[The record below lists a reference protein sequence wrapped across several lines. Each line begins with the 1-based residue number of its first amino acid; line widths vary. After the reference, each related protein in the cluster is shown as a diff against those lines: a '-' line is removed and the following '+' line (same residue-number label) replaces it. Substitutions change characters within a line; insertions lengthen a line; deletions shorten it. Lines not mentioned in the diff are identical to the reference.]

1 MERLTMSKTREILR
15 ARWALGLSV
24 RQASRATGASTGV
37 VSKTASRA
45 EKAGLTWEA
54 VEALSESDLERRLYG
69 EPVTARGDRA
79 EPDPVWMHRELRRK
93 GVTLELLHLEYL
105 AEHPSGFRYT
115 AFCDRYR
122 QWLSRQSVVMRQ
134 VHRAGEKCFVDYS
147 GVRPHFIDPI
157 TGEQVEVEL
166 FVAVL
171 GASSLTFA
179 VATLTQR
186 VEDFVSA
193 HVKAFGYFG
202 GVPKIT
208 VPDQLRS
215 AVSVPCR
222 YEPAIART
230 YSELGRHYGTAIVPA
245 RPGKPRD
252 KAKVEVAVQVAQRWI
267 LARLRNETFFSLAAL
282 NERIAELLEDLNLRP
297 MKRLGASRRELFDC
311 YERGALRPL
320 PNEAY
325 VVSEWLGG
333 KLDESYHVRVG
344 DHVYSVPHTLVGE
357 VVETRMTP
365 STVEVFYRGER
376 VAAHARS
383 HGTGKTTTAEHM
395 TASHRAHCDAE
406 ADVIAWAASVG
417 PMCSA
422 LVERILNANPV
433 REAAVRSTLGL
444 RSVAKKY
451 GQARTER
458 ACETA
463 LRLGAQSY
471 KPVERML
478 KLGREAMPLYGD
490 EPAQR
495 APIAHGNVRGPGY
508 FH

>member
-24 RQASRATGASTGV
+24 REASRATGASTGV
-37 VSKTASRA
+37 VSKTSSRA

-54 VEALSESDLERRLYG
+54 LEALSESELERRLYG
-69 EPVTARGDRA
+69 APVAEQSERA

-105 AEHPSGFRYT
+105 AEHPTGFRYT

-122 QWLSRQSVVMRQ
+122 QWLNRQSVVMRQ

-147 GVRPHFIDPI
+147 GVRPHFIDPA
-157 TGEQVEVEL
+157 TGEQVEAEL

-171 GASSLTFA
+171 GASSLTYA

-202 GVPKIT
+202 GAPKIT

-230 YSELGRHYGTAIVPA
+230 YSELGRHYDMAIVPA

-267 LARLRNETFFSLAAL
+267 LGRLRNETFFSLGAL
-282 NERIAELLEDLNLRP
+282 NERIAELLEDLNNRP
-297 MKRLGASRRELFDC
+297 MKRLRASRRELFER
-311 YERGALRPL
+311 YEREALRPL
-320 PNEAY
+320 PSEPY

-333 KLDESYHVRVG
+333 ELDASYHVRVG
-344 DHVYSVPHTLVGE
+344 DHVYSVPHTLVGA
-357 VVETRMTP
+357 VVETRVTP
-365 STVEVFYRGER
+365 NTVEVFHRGQR

-383 HGTGKTTTAEHM
+383 HEAGKTTAPEHM

-406 ADVIAWAASVG
+406 ADVLAWAASVG

-433 REAAVRSTLGL
+433 REAAVRSALGL

-463 LRLGAQSY
+463 LRLGARSY

-478 KLGREAMPLYGD
+478 KLGRETMPLHGD

-495 APIAHGNVRGPGY
+495 APITHGNVRGPGY

>member
-15 ARWALGLSV
+15 ARWGLGLSV
-24 RQASRATGASTGV
+24 REASRATGASTGV

-45 EKAGLTWEA
+45 AKAGLTWEA
-54 VEALSESDLERRLYG
+54 VEALSESELERRLYG
-69 EPVTARGDRA
+69 APVAEQSERA

-105 AEHPSGFRYT
+105 AEHPTGFRYT

-147 GVRPHFIDPI
+147 GVRAHFIDPA
-157 TGEQVEVEL
+157 TGEQVEAEL

-171 GASSLTFA
+171 GASSLTYA

-202 GVPKIT
+202 GAPKIT

-230 YSELGRHYGTAIVPA
+230 YSELGRHYDMAIVPA

-267 LARLRNETFFSLAAL
+267 LARLRNETFFSLTAL
-282 NERIAELLEDLNLRP
+282 NERIAELLEDLNNRP
-297 MKRLGASRRELFDC
+297 MKRLRASRRELFER
-311 YERGALRPL
+311 YEREALRPL
-320 PNEAY
+320 PSESY

-333 KLDESYHVRVG
+333 ELDASYHVRVG
-344 DHVYSVPHTLVGE
+344 EHVYSVPHTLVGA
-357 VVETRMTP
+357 VVETRVTP
-365 STVEVFYRGER
+365 NTVEVFHRGQR

-383 HGTGKTTTAEHM
+383 HDAGKTTTPEHM

-433 REAAVRSTLGL
+433 REAAVRSALGL

-463 LRLGAQSY
+463 LRLGARSY

-478 KLGREAMPLYGD
+478 KLGRETMRLHGD
-490 EPAQR
+490 EPEQR
-495 APIAHGNVRGPGY
+495 SPITHGNVRGPGY

>member
-1 MERLTMSKTREILR
+1 MSKTREILR
-15 ARWALGLSV
+15 TRWALGLSV
-24 RQASRATGASTGV
+24 REASRATGASTGV

-45 EKAGLTWEA
+45 QQAGLTWAA
-54 VEALSESDLERRLYG
+54 VEALSEAELERRLYG
-69 EPVTARGDRA
+69 EPAAAQSERA

-147 GVRPHFIDPI
+147 GVRPHFIDAS
-157 TGEQVEVEL
+157 TGEKVNVEL
-166 FVAVL
+166 FVAAL
-171 GASSLTFA
+171 GASSLTYA
-179 VATLTQR
+179 TATLTQR

-193 HVKAFGYFG
+193 HVKAFCYFG
-202 GVPKIT
+202 GVPRIT

-222 YEPAIART
+222 YEPTIHRA
-230 YSELGRHYGTAIVPA
+230 YSELGRHYDTAIVPA
-245 RPGKPRD
+245 RPGHPRD

-267 LARLRNETFFSLAAL
+267 LARLRNETFFSLEAL
-282 NERIAELLEDLNLRP
+282 NARIAELLEDLNARP
-297 MKRLGASRRELFDC
+297 MKRLRASRRELFER
-311 YERGALRPL
+311 YEREALKPL
-320 PNEAY
+320 ASEAY
-325 VVSEWLGG
+325 VISEWTGA
-333 KLDESYHVRVG
+333 KLDEGYHVRIE
-344 DHVYSVPHTLVGE
+344 DHFYSVPHVLVGE
-357 VVETRMTP
+357 VVEMRLTS
-365 STVEVFYRGER
+365 STVEVFHGGAR

-383 HGTGKTTTAEHM
+383 YAAGKTTVAEHM
-395 TASHRAHCDAE
+395 SAGHRAHCDAE
-406 ADVIAWAASVG
+406 ADVKAWSASVG
-417 PMCSA
+417 PMCCA
-422 LVERILNANPV
+422 LVDKILESNPI
-433 REAAVRSTLGL
+433 REAAVRSAQGL

-451 GQARTER
+451 GERRTER

-463 LRLGAQSY
+463 LRLGARSY

-478 KLGREAMPLYGD
+478 KLGRETMPLYGD
-490 EPAQR
+490 EPSER

-508 FH
+508 FN

>member
-24 RQASRATGASTGV
+24 REASRATGSSTGV

-45 EKAGLTWEA
+45 KTAGLTWEV
-54 VEALSESDLERRLYG
+54 VEGLSESELERRLYG
-69 EPVTARGDRA
+69 ERVPLRSERA
-79 EPDPVWMHRELRRK
+79 EPDPLWIHRELRRP

-105 AEHPSGFRYT
+105 SEHPKGLRYT

-122 QWLSRQSVVMRQ
+122 RWLKRQSVVMRQ
-134 VHRAGEKCFVDYS
+134 VHRAGEKGFVDYS
-147 GVRPHFIDPI
+147 GVRPHFVDPV
-157 TGEQVEVEL
+157 TGERVEVEL

-193 HVKAFGYFG
+193 HVKAFEYFG
-202 GVPKIT
+202 GAPKVT

-215 AVSVPCR
+215 AVSVPGR
-222 YEPAIART
+222 YEPTIQRT
-230 YSELGRHYGTAIVPA
+230 YSELGRHYDTAIVPA

-252 KAKVEVAVQVAQRWI
+252 KGKVEVAVQVAQRWI
-267 LARLRNETFFSLAAL
+267 LARLRNESFFSLQAL
-282 NERIAELLEDLNLRP
+282 NARISELLEDLNHRV
-297 MKRLGASRRELFDC
+297 MKHMRASRRELFER
-311 YERGALRPL
+311 YEREALRPL
-320 PNEAY
+320 PSEPY
-325 VVSEWLGG
+325 VVSEWRGS
-333 KLDESYHVRVG
+333 KLDESYHVRV
-344 DHVYSVPHTLVGE
+344 DEHVYSVPHVLVGE
-357 VVETRMTP
+357 VVETRVTP
-365 STVEVFYRGER
+365 NTVEVFRRGER

-383 HGTGKTTTAEHM
+383 RETGKTTAPEHM
-395 TASHRAHCDAE
+395 PASHRAYCDAE
-406 ADVIAWAASVG
+406 ADVVAWAASVG
-417 PMCSA
+417 PMCSS
-422 LVERILNANPV
+422 LVDRILNANPV
-433 REAAVRSTLGL
+433 REASVRAAQGL

-451 GQARTER
+451 GEQRTER